1 MLLEQEDIQN
11 VESHCHLGLKEVANS
26 QQFMAQGTFSVFVSF
41 FLLLHI
47 SIFFFK
53 NHVLLLLTREKKNG
67 FKNWKGKGVCKCLID
82 THSGDFSNKYSLD
95 YFSLEMR

>member
-1 MLLEQEDIQN
+1 MPLEQQDIQN

-26 QQFMAQGTFSVFVSF
+26 QQFMAQVIFSVVVSF

-53 NHVLLLLTREKKNG
+53 NHVLLLLTRENKE
-67 FKNWKGKGVCKCLID
+67 WVEELERKGNL
-82 THSGDFSNKYSLD
+82 
-95 YFSLEMR
+95 